1 MAEQTYAVKAN
12 RLNLRREPGLEAG
25 ILAVLNKGQTVAVQD
40 GLSEDW
46 WKVRP
51 TGSPLEGYVA
61 RRYLAQLSLAPSPVP
76 REANAA
82 LWSATETHKGRVAYK
97 LGAKHSS
104 QGRIDCSG
112 WVAEIT
118 RAAFDAVN
126 AAARP
131 EVVFDRSDYAALET
145 HSDGIISQIEGRTG
159 LALHGAAVVAS
170 ALREGMLIGCNFGE
184 HSWEQNTPPRVYGVD
199 HIVQVIRSPGTGE
212 LWISQSSS
220 SGGGVNSLL
229 LADWLKGVAA
239 LAQTG
244 RLHAVDPFLMADRNG
259 EYLRLVGET
268 AGLEPPPQAATPA
281 FLAPASTWAGPPT
294 ISDDAW
300 NLIVEFETGG
310 RNAYERKYIHP
321 VWPGASSGVTIGI
334 GHDLAFTTPEAF
346 DRNWAALPLDAR
358 TRLKATIGLTRSAA
372 KAAIPG
378 LSDIV
383 VPWVVAEAVYRSVDL
398 PATIAKT
405 HAALPN
411 CDQLSGDCFGV
422 LVSLTFNRGADYTSV
437 GKPIGASDSR
447 AEMRAIR
454 LAMADR
460 NFAAIPALLRS
471 MIRVWRNT
479 DVEAGLTRRREAE
492 AALFEKGLRESV
504 TVAPS
509 LAHAPEASLVSEVAQ
524 ASTPDEAWSNT
535 TQEEAVAK
543 ASAAP
548 DDAAEHQADI
558 LARSQVIWASDAKA
572 IDYAHLQS
580 VQPPGGRFAFRADD
594 LEALARLNDFVLD
607 TQAPILFGL
616 RGCGLIQASDG
627 FQDEAILLDRRP
639 DHQSARCVM
648 GVWDRAAGKI
658 AVFPASTVPNAKA
671 VVGWT
676 RTHEAGN
683 MLPTGLYRYITGEH
697 NGKPGCFVLRKTPS
711 ERRVVVVR
719 RSSNDLRYERTDMF
733 DVCAPGDNIHPT
745 FYGGPDNFSSVG
757 CQVVVGSATPG
768 GVHSGPWAKF
778 RAAAGLPA
786 RGAASGSP
794 YLYMLLTGAEA
805 LLASGLRRR
814 GLASDAPEWRA
825 LRRLRF
831 GSSGEAV
838 LKLQQRLALSG
849 PDGSFG
855 PNTSSWLHK
864 LQAERF
870 EGNCDGVYS
879 PALDEYLEWR
889 IL

>member
-25 ILAVLNKGQTVAVQD
+25 ILATLNKGQTVAVQD

-61 RRYLAQLSLAPSPVP
+61 RRYLIQLSLAPSPVP
-76 REANAA
+76 REANAV
-82 LWSATETHKGRVAYK
+82 LWSATEAQKGRVAYK

-104 QGRIDCSG
+104 QGQIDCSG

-131 EVVFDRSDYAALET
+131 EVVFERSDYGVFET
-145 HSDGIISQIEGRTG
+145 HSDGIISQIEARTG
-159 LALHGAAVVAS
+159 MALHGAAVVAS

-184 HSWEQNTPPRVYGVD
+184 HEWEKNKPPRVYGVD

-220 SGGGVNSLL
+220 SGRGVNSILL
-229 LADWLKGVAA
+229 VDWLKGVAA

-268 AGLEPPPQAATPA
+268 ASLEPLPQAPSPA
-281 FLAPASTWAGPPT
+281 PVTLTSAPAGPPT
-294 ISDDAW
+294 VSDEAW

-310 RNAYERKYIHP
+310 RALYERKYTRP
-321 VWPGASSGVTIGI
+321 TWPGGSSGVTIGI
-334 GHDLAFTTPEAF
+334 GHDLAFTTPQAF

-358 TRLKATIGLTRSAA
+358 TRLKATIGLTKAAA
-372 KAAIPG
+372 KATIPS

-383 VPWVVAEAVYRSVDL
+383 VPWVVAEAVFRAVDL

-405 HAALPN
+405 NAALPN
-411 CDQLSGDCFGV
+411 CDLLSGDCFGV
-422 LVSLTFNRGADYTSV
+422 LVSLTFNRGDDYTSPR
-437 GKPIGASDSR
+437 KPGDPIDR
-447 AEMRAIR
+447 RKEMRAIR
-454 LAMADR
+454 AAMAEK
-460 NFAAIPALLRS
+460 NFAVIPALLRS
-471 MIRVWRNT
+471 MIRIWQGQ

-509 LAHAPEASLVSEVAQ
+509 LANAPEASIVSEVAQ
-524 ASTPDEAWSNT
+524 APTPDEAWSNT

-543 ASAAP
+543 AVAAP
-548 DDAAEHQADI
+548 DDVAEHQADI

-580 VQPPGGRFAFRADD
+580 IQPPGERFAFQAAD

-607 TQAPILFGL
+607 TQTPILFGL
-616 RGCGLIQASDG
+616 RGCGLIQAGDG

-648 GVWDRAAGKI
+648 GVWDRAAGRI

-683 MLPTGLYRYITGEH
+683 ILPTGLYRYITGAH
-697 NGKPGCFVLRKTPS
+697 NGKPGCFVLRKTES
-711 ERRVVVVR
+711 DRRVVVVR

-733 DVCAPGDNIHPT
+733 DVCAPGDNIHPS
-745 FYGGPDNFSSVG
+745 FYGGPDSFSSVG

-786 RGAASGSP
+786 RGAAAGTP

-805 LLASGLRRR
+805 LLASDLRRR
-814 GLASDAPEWRA
+814 GLAGDAPEWRA

-831 GSSGEAV
+831 GSSGQAV
-838 LKLQQRLALSG
+838 LNLQQHLALSG

-870 EGNCDGVYS
+870 EGRCDGIYS
-879 PALDEYLEWR
+879 PSLDEDLEWR
-889 IL
+889 VL

>member
-25 ILAVLNKGQTVAVQD
+25 ILAVLNKDQTVAVQND
-40 GLSEDW
+40 LAEDW

-51 TGSPLEGYVA
+51 TGSQLEGYVA

-76 REANAA
+76 REANEA
-82 LWSATETHKGRVAYK
+82 LWSATEVHKGRVAYK

-104 QGRIDCSG
+104 QGQIDCSG

-126 AAARP
+126 AAAKP

-145 HSDGIISQIEGRTG
+145 HSDGIVSQIEGRTG
-159 LALHGAAVVAS
+159 MALHGAAVVAS

-184 HSWEQNTPPRVYGVD
+184 HSWELNTPPRVYGID
-199 HIVQVIRSPGTGE
+199 HIVQVVRSPRTGE

-220 SGGGVNSLL
+220 SGKGVNSVPLVE
-229 LADWLKGVAA
+229 WLKGVAG

-259 EYLRLVGET
+259 EYLSLVGET
-268 AGLEPPPQAATPA
+268 ASLEPPPRAASAMSGALVTE
-281 FLAPASTWAGPPT
+281 SPT

-300 NLIVEFETGG
+300 SLIVEFETGG
-310 RNAYERKYIHP
+310 RALYERKYKHP
-321 VWPGASSGVTIGI
+321 TWPGGSSGVTIGV

-346 DRNWAALPLDAR
+346 DRNWAALPLEAR
-358 TRLKATIGLTRSAA
+358 TRLKPTIGLTKAAA

-383 VPWVVAEAVYRSVDL
+383 VPWVVAEAVYRAVDL
-398 PATIAKT
+398 PATIGKT
-405 HAALPN
+405 RAALPN
-411 CDQLSGDCFGV
+411 CDLLSGDCFGV
-422 LVSLTFNRGADYTSV
+422 LVSLTFNRGDDYTSV
-437 GKPIGASDSR
+437 GKTIGSSDSR

-454 LAMADR
+454 LAMATK
-460 NFAAIPALLRS
+460 NFAAIPAQLRS
-471 MIRVWRNT
+471 MKRIWRDT
-479 DVEAGLTRRREAE
+479 DVEAGLSRRREAE

-504 TVAPS
+504 TLAPS
-509 LAHAPEASLVSEVAQ
+509 LLNAPSATRVSEIAQ
-524 ASTPDEAWSNT
+524 TATPDETWSNT

-543 ASAAP
+543 ALAAP
-548 DDAAEHQADI
+548 DDDAEHQAEI
-558 LARSQVIWASDAKA
+558 LARSQVVWASDARA

-580 VQPPGGRFAFRADD
+580 IQPPGGRFAFRAAD
-594 LEALARLNDFVLD
+594 LENLARLNDFVLD
-607 TQAPILFGL
+607 TQTPILFGL

-676 RTHEAGN
+676 RAHEAGN

-697 NGKPGCFVLRKTPS
+697 NGKPGCFVLRKTLL

-745 FYGGPDNFSSVG
+745 FYGRQDNFSSVG

-768 GVHSGPWAKF
+768 GVHSGPWARF

-786 RGAASGSP
+786 RGAVSGTP
-794 YLYMLLTGAEA
+794 YLYLLLTGAEA
-805 LLASGLRRR
+805 LLASDLRRR
-814 GLASDAPEWRA
+814 GLPSDAPGWRA

-838 LKLQQRLALSG
+838 LNLQQRLALSG

-855 PNTSSWLHK
+855 PNTSSSLHK

-879 PALDEYLEWR
+879 PTLDEYLGWR